1 MTDAP
6 PDTMTFHNVLVAVD
20 GSADAALALAAAI
33 LAVQRSHA
41 RLTLIA
47 VADDVM
53 RRPGAIAF
61 DPTLQQ
67 KIDETTEKHLRD
79 ALEVVPQDIPVT
91 TLFRRGR
98 PGPEIVAAAKEGE
111 HDAIL
116 LGARGVGR
124 VHALMGSVSQH
135 VLHHANATV
144 FVAHAKR
151 EH

>member
-6 PDTMTFHNVLVAVD
+6 PDTMVFHNVLVAVD
-20 GSADAALALAAAI
+20 GSVDAELALAAAI
-33 LAVQRSHA
+33 LAAQRSHA
-41 RLTLIA
+41 KLTLIA
-47 VADDVM
+47 VADDVT
-53 RRPGAIAF
+53 RRSGAIAF

-67 KIDETTEKHLRD
+67 EVDESTEEHLRE
-79 ALEVVPQDIPVT
+79 ALAVVPQDIPVT
-91 TLFRRGR
+91 RLLPRGR

-124 VHALMGSVSQH
+124 VHALMGSASQH
-135 VLHHANATV
+135 VLHHADATV

-151 EH
+151 ER